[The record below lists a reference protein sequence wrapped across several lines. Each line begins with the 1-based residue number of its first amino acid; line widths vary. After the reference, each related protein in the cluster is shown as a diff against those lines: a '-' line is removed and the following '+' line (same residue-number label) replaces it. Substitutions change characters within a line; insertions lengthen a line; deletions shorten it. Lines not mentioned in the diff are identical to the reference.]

1 VRGISTV
8 STTATPSF
16 METKML
22 TEADLEAIN
31 AKYNLDLDYTN
42 ATHYRAAQV
51 IWTISRSTT
60 RDQAADPVGDT
71 PGAVPA
77 HAGNALSCPSSNA
90 DTDD

>member
-1 VRGISTV
+1 
-8 STTATPSF
+8 

-22 TEADLEAIN
+22 TASDLEAIN
-31 AKYNLDLDYTN
+31 AKYGLDLDYAN

-60 RDQAADPVGDT
+60 RGQEDDPSAGTPAKDPVPSGT
-71 PGAVPA
+71 SV
-77 HAGNALSCPSSNA
+77 SCPSSNA